1 MEIQQITLD
10 IDVSDFAGTG
20 LEADGSENLRR
31 KVMVILGEGSTTSID
46 LDGSTLSVGGSGL
59 KITAG
64 TVSNTEIGAAAQI
77 AHTKLNLSGSGIL
90 SGSAGVAGLVTDTAV
105 AQAADSIVFFDA
117 DDNLLKRDSIGD
129 FLSAIAGDNLSVS
142 SNQLVA
148 NAGDITGVT
157 AGAGLVGGGNSGAV
171 TLAVAGGVVSGSSQI
186 SVTNAI
192 CS

>member
-1 MEIQQITLD
+1 M
-10 IDVSDFAGTG
+10 
-20 LEADGSENLRR
+20 
-31 KVMVILGEGSTTSID
+31 VM
-46 LDGSTLSVGGSGL
+46 
-59 KITAG
+59 
-64 TVSNTEIGAAAQI
+64 
-77 AHTKLNLSGSGIL
+77 
-90 SGSAGVAGLVTDTAV
+90 
-105 AQAADSIVFFDA
+105 
-117 DDNLLKRDSIGD
+117 LLKRDTIGD

-192 CS
+192 VSDF